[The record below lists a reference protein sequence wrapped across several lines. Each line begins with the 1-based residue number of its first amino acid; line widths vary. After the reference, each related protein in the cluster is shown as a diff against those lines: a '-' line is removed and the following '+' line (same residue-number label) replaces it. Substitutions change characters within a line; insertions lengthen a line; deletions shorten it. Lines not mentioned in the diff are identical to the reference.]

1 MLAAVSVWMAHRSS
15 CEQRVEVVESEAF
28 VVVDVLSSV
37 SVGRSVG
44 SAGVSA
50 WGGGKVGGGKEG
62 SWSLGGWGAA
72 GWFVVWSGAWSS
84 VG

>member
-15 CEQRVEVVESEAF
+15 CEQRVEVVELEAF
-28 VVVDVLSSV
+28 VVVGVLSSI

-50 WGGGKVGGGKEG
+50 WGGGKIGGGKEG
-62 SWSLGGWGAA
+62 GWSLCGWGAG
-72 GWFVVWSGAWSS
+72 GWWVVWS
-84 VG
+84 VT

>member
-1 MLAAVSVWMAHRSS
+1 M
-15 CEQRVEVVESEAF
+15 EVVEPEAF

-62 SWSLGGWGAA
+62 SWSLGG
-72 GWFVVWSGAWSS
+72 
-84 VG
+84 

>member
-1 MLAAVSVWMAHRSS
+1 MMLAAVSVWMAHRSS

-44 SAGVSA
+44 SAGVPA
-50 WGGGKVGGGKEG
+50 
-62 SWSLGGWGAA
+62 
-72 GWFVVWSGAWSS
+72 
-84 VG
+84 

>member
-15 CEQRVEVVESEAF
+15 CEQRVEVVELEAF
-28 VVVDVLSSV
+28 VVVGVLSSI

-50 WGGGKVGGGKEG
+50 WGGVRLVVVKREVGRCAAGVQEGGGLFG
-62 SWSLGGWGAA
+62 LLPDSL
-72 GWFVVWSGAWSS
+72 
-84 VG
+84 